1 MDDAHETATNAAGWL
16 EENWGTWLAIGL
28 RILLILV
35 IAVVLRSVIRR
46 AITRLIARMN
56 RNAEAE
62 ASGNALRGLLV
73 NTERRRQRTEAIG
86 SVLRSVAT
94 FVIMGTAV
102 LIALSTLGIDLA
114 PLLASAGVAGV
125 AIGFGARNLVTDVL
139 GGMFVLLEDQYGV
152 GDRID
157 AGEATGTVLEIGLRV
172 TKLRGDDGEI
182 WYVRNGEIKR
192 VGNLS
197 QGWATAS
204 LDVEVRSDEDLE
216 EVRAA
221 ITAAGEEM
229 STTAP
234 WDEVLWA
241 PVEVLGLNSVTLET
255 MVIRVSAKTM
265 PGKALPVERE
275 LRWRIKRALDARGI
289 RMVDEESLTTLRRLD
304 EDLER
309 DLGRGLGRG
318 LVKDGAKDGVR
329 DARAAKG
336 ADGVK
341 GVGETV
347 RNAARNPAAIL
358 AKEPVGNRAKDTAR
372 PPAADGPGEP
382 AGAPA
387 KEPGRDAEKR

>member
-1 MDDAHETATNAAGWL
+1 MDEAHRTATDTAGWI
-16 EENWGTWLAIGL
+16 EENWGTWLAVGL
-28 RILLILV
+28 RIALILA
-35 IAVVLRSVIRR
+35 IAVVLRSVVRR

-86 SVLRSVAT
+86 SVLRSVTT
-94 FVIMGTAV
+94 FVIMGTAL
-102 LIALSTLGIDLA
+102 LIVLSTLGIDLA

-139 GGMFVLLEDQYGV
+139 TGMFVLLEDQYGV

-197 QGWATAS
+197 QGWATAA
-204 LDVEVRSDEDLE
+204 LDVEVRSGEDLE
-216 EVRAA
+216 EVRSA
-221 ITAAGEEM
+221 IAAAGEEM
-229 STTAP
+229 STSAP

-241 PVEVLGLNSVTLET
+241 PVEVLGLNSVTLDT
-255 MVIRVSAKTM
+255 MVVRVSAKTM

-275 LRWRIKRALDARGI
+275 LRWRVKRALDARGI
-289 RMVDEESLTTLRRLD
+289 RMVDEESLAALRKLDGEPGAPARGRGSGRVLLEKGPDAAKEAAKGPDAAKEAVDPVKDALTRSPAGDPARTLVKGPG
-304 EDLER
+304 
-309 DLGRGLGRG
+309 DLGRGSG
-318 LVKDGAKDGVR
+318 
-329 DARAAKG
+329 
-336 ADGVK
+336 
-341 GVGETV
+341 
-347 RNAARNPAAIL
+347 
-358 AKEPVGNRAKDTAR
+358 
-372 PPAADGPGEP
+372 GP
-382 AGAPA
+382 
-387 KEPGRDAEKR
+387 RR

>member
-1 MDDAHETATNAAGWL
+1 MSPVSVLWVDSVDEAHETATNAAGWI

-28 RILLILV
+28 RIALILV
-35 IAVVLRSVIRR
+35 IAVVLRSVVRR

-73 NTERRRQRTEAIG
+73 NAERRRQRTEAIG
-86 SVLRSVAT
+86 SVLRSVTT
-94 FVIMGTAV
+94 FVIMGTAL
-102 LIALSTLGIDLA
+102 LIVLSTLGIDLA

-139 GGMFVLLEDQYGV
+139 SGMFVLLEDQYGV

-197 QGWATAS
+197 QGWATAA
-204 LDVEVRSDEDLE
+204 LDVEVRSEEDLE
-216 EVRAA
+216 EVRSA
-221 ITAAGEEM
+221 IASAGEEM
-229 STTAP
+229 STSAP

-241 PVEVLGLNSVTLET
+241 PVEVLGLNSVTLDT

-289 RMVDEESLTTLRRLD
+289 RMVDEESLAALRRLEGEPD
-304 EDLER
+304 APGHGRTRLEK
-309 DLGRGLGRG
+309 GPARGLEKGPAKDPAKG
-318 LVKDGAKDGVR
+318 PVAVKDAVDPAKDALK
-329 DARAAKG
+329 DPARG
-336 ADGVK
+336 
-341 GVGETV
+341 
-347 RNAARNPAAIL
+347 L
-358 AKEPVGNRAKDTAR
+358 AKEPGGLGRAGGAGGPR
-372 PPAADGPGEP
+372 P
-382 AGAPA
+382 
-387 KEPGRDAEKR
+387 

>member
-1 MDDAHETATNAAGWL
+1 MDDAHRTATDAAGWV

-73 NTERRRQRTEAIG
+73 NAERRRQRTEAIG

-102 LIALSTLGIDLA
+102 LIVLSTLGIDLA

-139 GGMFVLLEDQYGV
+139 TGMFVLLEDQYGV

-197 QGWATAS
+197 QGWATAY

-216 EVRAA
+216 EVREA
-221 ITAAGEEM
+221 ITSTGKEM
-229 STTAP
+229 QVAPP
-234 WDEVLWA
+234 WDEFLWA
-241 PVEVLGLNSVTLET
+241 PVEVLGLDSVTLET
-255 MVIRVSAKTM
+255 MVVRVSVKTI
-265 PGKALPVERE
+265 PGKALSVERE
-275 LRWRIKRALDARGI
+275 LRWRIKRELDARGI
-289 RMVDEESLTTLRRLD
+289 RMVDEESLVTLRKLE

-309 DLGRGLGRG
+309 GPVGGLEKAPARDTVGDTTRETVRGTVRDVAKGS
-318 LVKDGAKDGVR
+318 AKD
-329 DARAAKG
+329 AAKG
-336 ADGVK
+336 VHPGADRSTG
-341 GVGETV
+341 
-347 RNAARNPAAIL
+347 RRQPA
-358 AKEPVGNRAKDTAR
+358 P
-372 PPAADGPGEP
+372 
-382 AGAPA
+382 
-387 KEPGRDAEKR
+387 